1 MQLPPLSLYI
11 HVPWCVRKCPYC
23 DFNSHAA
30 GQDIPEDLYIKT
42 LLEDL
47 QQDIGFV
54 QGRQIETIFIGGG
67 TPSLLS
73 AQAYRDLFAGLKQ
86 QLNFADD
93 IEITLEA
100 NPGTFEAEK
109 FAAYRALGINRLS
122 IGIQSFNDQH
132 LQKLGRI
139 HNSANAIN
147 AVKEARH
154 AGFDNINLDL
164 MHGLPGQTLQEA
176 MADLEQAFAL
186 QPQHLSWYQLTLEPN
201 TEFYSKPPVLPEDEL
216 LWDIQEQGQ
225 ARIAAAGFAQYE
237 ISAYA
242 KPGLRARHNLNYWQF
257 ADYLGIG
264 AGAHGKITQP
274 TENNIVRTRK
284 TRLPKDYLAPQK
296 ISTRIADAVE
306 KSERPLEFLMFALR
320 LKDGVPLEL
329 FSQRTG
335 CDFAEIAD
343 TWASL
348 VKKGL
353 LMPAHERLCCTG
365 KGYLH
370 LNYVLSA
377 FD

>member
-1 MQLPPLSLYI
+1 MQLPALSLYI

-30 GQDIPEDLYIKT
+30 GQEIPEELYVKT
-42 LLEDL
+42 LLADL
-47 QQDIGFV
+47 QQELPFV
-54 QGRQIETIFIGGG
+54 QGRSIDTIFIGGG

-73 AQAYRDLFAGLKQ
+73 ATAYRDLFAGLKQ
-86 QLNFADD
+86 QLTFAAD
-93 IEITLEA
+93 IEITMEA

-122 IGIQSFNDQH
+122 LGIQSFNDGH

-139 HNSANAIN
+139 HNSANAIH

-164 MHGLPGQTLQEA
+164 MHGLPQQSEAQA

-201 TEFYSKPPVLPEDEL
+201 TEFYSRPPQLPDDDT
-216 LWDIQEQGQ
+216 LWQIQEAGQ
-225 ARIAAAGFAQYE
+225 QRIAAAGFAQYE

-242 KPGLRARHNLNYWQF
+242 KPGRRARHNLNYWQF

-264 AGAHGKITQP
+264 AGAHGKISLP
-274 TENNIVRTRK
+274 AENKILRTRK
-284 TRLPKDYLAPQK
+284 TRLPKDYMAEGKIPLAL
-296 ISTRIADAVE
+296 IDEVSSA
-306 KSERPLEFLMFALR
+306 ERPLEFLMFALR
-320 LKDGVPLEL
+320 LKEGVPRAL
-329 FSQRTG
+329 FSATTG
-335 CDFAEIAD
+335 CDFAVIAD
-343 TWASL
+343 TWAEL
-348 VKKGL
+348 QKKGL
-353 LMPAHERLCCTG
+353 LHAPDERLCCTE

-370 LNYVLSA
+370 LNYVLGQ
-377 FD
+377 FE